1 MIFWSELTIN
11 SILVYFEKYSFP
23 GNMKSFSTTR
33 RIFLKRVARYSA
45 TIALLAGHKTTF
57 AKSSAALTGIRVSQ
71 TSDVHTRVV
80 FDLSTSIEH
89 NLFSLK
95 DPQRIVIDLEDTRE
109 SRALAV
115 SKKITSLMSGI
126 RSAKRDSGTLRV
138 VLDLKNTVRP
148 RSFVLK
154 PDGKSGHRLVVDLHA
169 TSLSPTPIVTNQQ
182 QRITRK
188 KQFTIAIDPGHG
200 GRDPGAIGKKGTREK
215 DITLA
220 LAKKMKALINR
231 EPGFKAVLTRD
242 SDQYVVLR
250 NRVKK
255 ARASRADL
263 FISLHADSYKSS
275 RVEGASVY
283 ALSLSG
289 ASTEAARRIAEK
301 ENASDLIGGISL
313 ADKDDLIASVLLDLS
328 QTATIQDSLEFGS
341 DVLKKL
347 SKISTLNNKQV
358 QQAGFAVLKAPDMT
372 SILIETAFLSNPRE
386 ERKLRSSKHQHKLA
400 NAVFAGIKTHLKNR
414 MS

>member
-1 MIFWSELTIN
+1 
-11 SILVYFEKYSFP
+11 
-23 GNMKSFSTTR
+23 MKSFSTTR
-33 RIFLKRVARYSA
+33 RIFLKRVVRYSA
-45 TIALLAGHKTTF
+45 TFALLAGHKTTF
-57 AKSSAALTGIRVSQ
+57 AEASSALTGIRVSQ
-71 TSDVHTRVV
+71 TSDSHTRVV
-80 FDLSTSIEH
+80 FDLSTNIKH
-89 NLFSLK
+89 NLFTLK

-109 SRALAV
+109 SSAV
-115 SKKITSLMSGI
+115 SISKSATSLMSGI
-126 RSAKRDSGTLRV
+126 RSAKRDSGALRV
-138 VLDLKNTVRP
+138 VLDMKSNVRP

-169 TSLSPTPIVTNQQ
+169 TNLSPTPIVTSQQ
-182 QRITRK
+182 QRLKQK
-188 KQFTIAIDPGHG
+188 KEFTIAIDPGHG
-200 GRDPGAIGKKGTREK
+200 GRDPGAIGKKGTQEK

-220 LAKKMKALINR
+220 VAKKMKALINR
-231 EPGFKAVLTRD
+231 TPGFKAILTRE
-242 SDQYVVLR
+242 SDRYVILR

-255 ARASRADL
+255 ARENRADL
-263 FISLHADSYKSS
+263 FISVHADSFKSP

-289 ASTEAARRIAEK
+289 ASSEAARRIAEK

-341 DVLKKL
+341 DVLKNL
-347 SKISTLNNKQV
+347 GKISTLNNRQV

-400 NAVFAGIKTHLKNR
+400 NAVFDGIKAHLKNR
-414 MS
+414 IG